1 MSPRFPIFSSSSSDA
16 RTAALQGLLIATIV
30 IAGLYF
36 GREVLLPLALAI
48 LLSFVLSPALLFL
61 RRLKVPRLI
70 GVGIVVALAFAVI
83 FALGWLMSRQVTQL
97 AEDLP
102 RYQHALAE
110 KIGSLRNSAIG
121 SPALEKATEAVK
133 DLQRE
138 LANPKP
144 EPKVGTEP
152 SPPEQAEQGR
162 KPIPVEIHEQPPQ
175 SFEIF
180 RRIAG
185 TVLPPLA
192 TAGIIILFVIFILLQ
207 REELRDRAIRLLGA
221 SDMQRATSAM
231 NDAAARLSTYFL
243 SQFLI
248 NSAYGFFIAIGLWLI
263 GVPSPIVWGI
273 LAMLMRFVPY
283 VGSFIAAGP
292 PLLLAAVVEPG
303 WTTLLLTA
311 ALYLVS
317 ELTMGQVVEPLVF
330 GHGTGVSPIAVIIS
344 TVFWTWLWG
353 PLGLLLAMP
362 LTVCLVVLGRHIE
375 GLNFLEVLLGDK
387 PALTPQQSFFQRA
400 LTGDSAEA
408 TYQAELALNDEPL
421 ASYLDDVALKGLE
434 LAERDLERGS
444 LDEENLQRIYTT
456 VKEMMEDL
464 ADFEPRRWFRKIQ
477 EPAEKKEDAEE
488 AQSGLASLSTMD
500 EADEEPLPILEPADL
515 APGWEEKDSVLCIG
529 GRTPLDEAAAV
540 MLAGLLKK
548 HGLKARAAESKAV
561 SAGNL
566 VSLHAAKAKLVCLS
580 YLGIG
585 SSPAQVRYLV
595 RRLRRILPS
604 GCKILVGSWTDD
616 AAGAPIRALKETA
629 EADAY
634 VTSFHEA
641 AEICG
646 NAARRTALEL
656 ATPLQPSAGTHAM
669 SDLGV
674 SSTRDAPLKIVAQPP
689 DDSPVPAKNRKNRAG
704 RGVGLGPKHTR
715 RETTGSGD
723 RT

>member
-1 MSPRFPIFSSSSSDA
+1 
-16 RTAALQGLLIATIV
+16 
-30 IAGLYF
+30 
-36 GREVLLPLALAI
+36 
-48 LLSFVLSPALLFL
+48 
-61 RRLKVPRLI
+61 
-70 GVGIVVALAFAVI
+70 
-83 FALGWLMSRQVTQL
+83 
-97 AEDLP
+97 
-102 RYQHALAE
+102 
-110 KIGSLRNSAIG
+110 
-121 SPALEKATEAVK
+121 
-133 DLQRE
+133 
-138 LANPKP
+138 
-144 EPKVGTEP
+144 
-152 SPPEQAEQGR
+152 
-162 KPIPVEIHEQPPQ
+162 
-175 SFEIF
+175 
-180 RRIAG
+180 
-185 TVLPPLA
+185 
-192 TAGIIILFVIFILLQ
+192 
-207 REELRDRAIRLLGA
+207 
-221 SDMQRATSAM
+221 
-231 NDAAARLSTYFL
+231 
-243 SQFLI
+243 
-248 NSAYGFFIAIGLWLI
+248 
-263 GVPSPIVWGI
+263 
-273 LAMLMRFVPY
+273 
-283 VGSFIAAGP
+283 
-292 PLLLAAVVEPG
+292 
-303 WTTLLLTA
+303 
-311 ALYLVS
+311 
-317 ELTMGQVVEPLVF
+317 
-330 GHGTGVSPIAVIIS
+330 
-344 TVFWTWLWG
+344 
-353 PLGLLLAMP
+353 
-362 LTVCLVVLGRHIE
+362 
-375 GLNFLEVLLGDK
+375 
-387 PALTPQQSFFQRA
+387 
-400 LTGDSAEA
+400 
-408 TYQAELALNDEPL
+408 
-421 ASYLDDVALKGLE
+421 
-434 LAERDLERGS
+434 
-444 LDEENLQRIYTT
+444 
-456 VKEMMEDL
+456 
-464 ADFEPRRWFRKIQ
+464 
-477 EPAEKKEDAEE
+477 
-488 AQSGLASLSTMD
+488 MD